1 MIDNIYACEAGEHLG
16 VQGLRFS
23 KPVPVILKSL
33 QIVFV
38 LDHSLS
44 VVLKI
49 VTIAAEHFLHFSFK
63 KNIKTCFTTVR
74 LSMQCFW
81 TWSMSSWHN
90 IIFMRVC
97 RDP

>member
-49 VTIAAEHFLHFSFK
+49 VTITAEHFLHFSFK
-63 KNIKTCFTTVR
+63 KTLR
-74 LSMQCFW
+74 LVLLQFVCLCNVFE
-81 TWSMSSWHN
+81 HLGPCHHG
-90 IIFMRVC
+90 II
-97 RDP
+97 